1 MQVPRIMD
9 SWFPFVKLN
18 LKTELSVVPGK
29 AKRLSSQSSFQQP
42 PRAVVK
48 LEQKGGVQDIGKTW
62 GVYCF
67 GMMRVQT

>member
-1 MQVPRIMD
+1 MQVSRIMD

-42 PRAVVK
+42 ARAVVK
-48 LEQKGGVQDIGKTW
+48 LERNGGVKTLVKR
-62 GVYCF
+62 GGCIVL
-67 GMMRVQT
+67 V